1 MNVSIRPL
9 ADRVALRPIEET
21 QQQRGG
27 LFLPAT
33 VSQKFQQGEVV
44 AVGPGRYEKG
54 MRVPM
59 QLSIGQRVLYERYSG
74 SEVTLGNE
82 PYLIIEESEVLAIA
96 SE

>member
-1 MNVSIRPL
+1 
-9 ADRVALRPIEET
+9 
-21 QQQRGG
+21 
-27 LFLPAT
+27 
-33 VSQKFQQGEVV
+33 
-44 AVGPGRYEKG
+44 